1 MIKSAVKRRKRLI
14 ICIALILCIAAVIYA
29 LSERLFK
36 EIGDFLVHDDP
47 ADHSDAAVILN
58 TGIEYYPRLV
68 EAASIYKKGLVE
80 KIVINGNR
88 KTDSLRE
95 LEAMGF
101 KSCCPWYE
109 DSMRILEMLGVPR
122 YDVIP
127 VSAEDVYDTVTEAEA
142 VGGEIVAQEY
152 KDIILITSKFHT
164 RRAAHIWKEMYKG
177 KLDVTSVSA
186 KTDPFDPS
194 SWWKQGRQIRWV
206 LAEYGAWIF
215 YYWKR
220 LFSNKIV

>member
-1 MIKSAVKRRKRLI
+1 MNKSARKPKLLI
-14 ICIALILCIAAVIYA
+14 VLILLLCVLTGLY
-29 LSERLFK
+29 SMSGRFFK
-36 EIGDFLVHDDP
+36 YVGEFLVHDDLP
-47 ADHSDAAVILN
+47 VESDAAVILN

-68 EAASIYKKGLVE
+68 EAASIYKKGLAK

-109 DSMRILEMLGVPR
+109 DRLRILEMLGVPR

-127 VSAEDVYDTVTEAEA
+127 VSAEDAYDTITEAEA
-142 VGGEIVAQEY
+142 VGRELVQQGYER
-152 KDIILITSKFHT
+152 IILITSKYHT
-164 RRAAHIWKEMYKG
+164 RRAAHIWNKMYQD
-177 KLDVTSVSA
+177 KLKVISISA
-186 KTDPFDPS
+186 KTDPFDPD
-194 SWWKQGRQIRWV
+194 SWWRKGRQIRWV

-215 YYWKR
+215 YYWQ
-220 LFSNKIV
+220 KITDI

>member
-1 MIKSAVKRRKRLI
+1 MSGRF
-14 ICIALILCIAAVIYA
+14 
-29 LSERLFK
+29 FK
-36 EIGDFLVHDDP
+36 YMGEFLVHDDLP
-47 ADHSDAAVILN
+47 VESDAAVILN

-68 EAASIYKKGLVE
+68 EAASIYKKGLAK

-109 DSMRILEMLGVPR
+109 DRLRILEMLGVPR

-127 VSAEDVYDTVTEAEA
+127 VSAEDAYDTITEAEA
-142 VGGEIVAQEY
+142 VGRELVQQGYER
-152 KDIILITSKFHT
+152 IILITSKYHT
-164 RRAAHIWKEMYKG
+164 RRAAHIWNKMYQD
-177 KLDVTSVSA
+177 KLKVISISA
-186 KTDPFDPS
+186 KTDPFDPD
-194 SWWKQGRQIRWV
+194 SWWRKGRQIRWV

-215 YYWKR
+215 YYWQ
-220 LFSNKIV
+220 KITNI